1 MIDVICATEEQLPY
15 KHLIA
20 QQVCGVLGGP
30 GDFSKDV
37 RVQVITGQYVWM
49 VAGGQLGGMRLLD
62 SVYDRNKPIELN
74 ETSYYPIWY
83 EEGDRVSAVRVEA
96 WEFVV
101 GGGAGYNHLNALY
114 STFNPAAHGT
124 GTRLIVGTLKTL
136 KEFMNSF
143 VFVRMG
149 AYFVSGPIPMWSF
162 ARCICEPGKQYA
174 LSSIIPT

>member
-20 QQVCGVLGGP
+20 QQVCGVLGGRGTFP
-30 GDFSKDV
+30 KDV
-37 RVQVITGQYVWM
+37 RVQVITGQHVWM

-101 GGGAGYNHLNALY
+101 GGGAG
-114 STFNPAAHGT
+114 
-124 GTRLIVGTLKTL
+124 
-136 KEFMNSF
+136 
-143 VFVRMG
+143 
-149 AYFVSGPIPMWSF
+149 
-162 ARCICEPGKQYA
+162 
-174 LSSIIPT
+174 SIT